1 MSAPAAAVA
10 DGLRRPSSYW
20 AQSLRRLGRQPVT
33 LTALVLLV
41 CIFVVGG
48 LAHEIA
54 PHGWNAIN
62 LSPRWQNHAPTLA
75 GGHLL
80 GTDNIGRDVLDRT
93 LWGLHYTEQNA
104 LLGALIATVLG
115 VFVGSIA
122 GYYGGWLDTSLMR
135 FADLVTGL
143 PVFVLMLVT
152 FAFLQPVTILKAT
165 LVFGFYMW
173 TSVAR
178 VVRARIAALSEEEYV
193 QAARSLGG
201 SDLRILARHLLPNAG
216 GAIAVAATAA
226 IGQIVLVEATVEFF
240 GFGVESL
247 IRPTLGNLLAESAST
262 GIGNYNQLGLG
273 WWVWAAPAAALVVIL
288 VCANLIGDGI
298 GDALNPQTNPA

>member
-10 DGLRRPSSYW
+10 EGWGRPRSYW
-20 AQSLRRLGRQPVT
+20 TQSLRQLSRQPVT
-33 LTALVLLV
+33 LTALVVLV
-41 CIFVVGG
+41 CLFVVGG

-54 PHGWNAIN
+54 PHGWNEID
-62 LSPRWQNHAPTLA
+62 LSPRWQNHAPTFA

-104 LLGALIATVLG
+104 LLGAMIATVLG
-115 VFVGSIA
+115 VLVGSIA
-122 GYYGGWLDTSLMR
+122 GYYGGWLDTSVMR

-201 SDLRILARHLLPNAG
+201 SDRRILARHLLPNAG

-240 GFGVESL
+240 GFGVASL

-273 WWVWAAPAAALVVIL
+273 WWVWAAPAAILVLIL
-288 VCANLIGDGI
+288 VCANLVGDGI
-298 GDALNPQTNPA
+298 GDALNPQTSQR

>member
-1 MSAPAAAVA
+1 MSAPAAVVS

-20 AQSLRRLGRQPVT
+20 VQSLRHLGRQPVT
-33 LTALVLLV
+33 IAALTVLICV
-41 CIFVVGG
+41 FVVGG

-54 PHGWNAIN
+54 PHGWNEIN
-62 LSPRWQNHAPTLA
+62 LSSRWQNHAPTFA

-115 VFVGSIA
+115 VLVGSIA

-173 TSVAR
+173 TSIAR

-240 GFGVESL
+240 GFGVASL
-247 IRPTLGNLLAESAST
+247 IRPTLGNLLAETAST

-273 WWVWAAPAAALVVIL
+273 WWVWTAPAAVLVLIL

-298 GDALNPQTNPA
+298 GDALNPQSRVT